1 MLKAGRF
8 IRQPLIVNSQ
18 LAKALSQSP
27 FASPIGEK
35 SFKSFQIIQIFI
47 YYLFVRFGQICEI
60 SAPSR
65 GTPTPA

>member
-47 YYLFVRFGQICEI
+47 YYYLSFANSTCLELKG
-60 SAPSR
+60 S
-65 GTPTPA
+65 